1 MLNTIFACDGKIEKT
16 MKYLMKILI
25 TLSLGIIKKCSV

>member
-16 MKYLMKILI
+16 IKYLMKILI
-25 TLSLGIIKKCSV
+25 NTMSLLKK